1 MLKITAWYSSTRYES
16 TECADFYAGHFTIL
30 FLSETEYMVNTEH
43 IKPPVQSYFKTV
55 IQKEVIL
62 SV

>member
-1 MLKITAWYSSTRYES
+1 MLKIAAWYSSTRYES
-16 TECADFYAGHFTIL
+16 TEYAGFYAGHFTIL

-43 IKPPVQSYFKTV
+43 IKPLVQSYFKTV
-55 IQKEVIL
+55 IQKEVLL

>member
-1 MLKITAWYSSTRYES
+1 MLKITARYSSTRYES
-16 TECADFYAGHFTIL
+16 TECADFYTGHFTIP

-43 IKPPVQSYFKTV
+43 IKPLVQSYFKTV